1 MTNTTK
7 QASKI
12 NELWDE
18 ISGSMAKSTPKILS
32 IAKILYTE
40 KQPTQSVVGVTKLG
54 IPKVVTN
61 TDLDK
66 QRFTDLVDKLPFGKA
81 VANKFV
87 AIAADRLISKHVKSL
102 PASYNTIY
110 ELREQSI
117 ASKALCQTF
126 DEKDAKQMKQI
137 NEVWKTMLSGF
148 DMKLNSNESI
158 HFKLSSMTTQA
169 ELSVFFSEYAKRK
182 KFKQENRKKQTNT
195 ASEFANIRPFAQA
208 NDVLKSQHSCVVNYD
223 GLKEEAFTEFSDK
236 LVTLIE
242 AFNKSNSTAINVDF
256 FDSDTLKLFADDE
269 TKIVADDETEM
280 AA

>member
-1 MTNTTK
+1 MTDTIK
-7 QASKI
+7 QASQI
-12 NELWDE
+12 NQLWNE

-148 DMKLNSNESI
+148 DMKLNSNESTN
-158 HFKLSSMTTQA
+158 FTLNPMTTQA

-182 KFKQENRKKQTNT
+182 KFKQEEPQRTTNT
-195 ASEFANIRPFAQA
+195 ASEYANIRPFAQA
-208 NDVLKSQHSCVVNYD
+208 NDVLKSQQSCVVNYD
-223 GLKEEAFTEFSDK
+223 GLEEETFNKFSDK
-236 LVTLIE
+236 LVTMIE
-242 AFNKSNSTAINVDF
+242 AFNKANSTKINVDF
-256 FDSDTLKLFADDE
+256 FDDDTLKLFAESE
-269 TKIVADDETEM
+269 TKMVA
-280 AA
+280 

>member
-32 IAKILYTE
+32 IAEILYKE
-40 KQPTQSVVGVTKLG
+40 KQPTKTITGVTALG
-54 IPKVVTN
+54 KTKFSTN
-61 TDLDK
+61 TEADR
-66 QRFTDLVDKLPFGKA
+66 QRFSDLIKKLPFGKA

-87 AIAADRLISKHVKSL
+87 AIAADGLISKNADSL
-102 PASYNTIY
+102 PPSYNTIY
-110 ELREQSI
+110 ELRKQSI
-117 ASKALCQTF
+117 ASKALCKSY
-126 DEKDAKQMKQI
+126 DENDAAQLKQI
-137 NEVWKTMLSGF
+137 KEVWKTMLDGF

-242 AFNKSNSTAINVDF
+242 AFNKSNSTAIKVDF